1 MLSLINYCQWKRRM
15 PFFNVFKDATDGDRL
30 GKEEFH
36 LKKGVIFHY
45 LTFFFPR
52 YDFHYYFILWKSP
65 HFSTIKLYRDPA
77 FSNSLVLFQMPHTP
91 QKWTKE
97 HFKSKAY
104 FASIL
109 FRLLWRNMLIPMNRQ
124 WEVAVRRKP
133 TQMKRGSM
141 PLSMGTGKWNSKEKQ
156 RYMNC

>member
-1 MLSLINYCQWKRRM
+1 MKT
-15 PFFNVFKDATDGDRL
+15 KDAFFQRFQGRYRWWSF
-30 GKEEFH
+30 GQRRISSKERRNFS
-36 LKKGVIFHY
+36 LSN
-45 LTFFFPR
+45 FFFPR